1 MEKVEYIKTRT
12 QMWEEVDDMRIYSER
27 AGIACVGISVSES
40 AESNSSS
47 TLKAVAYCKQK
58 DSYLL

>member
-1 MEKVEYIKTRT
+1 
-12 QMWEEVDDMRIYSER
+12 MWEEVDDMRIYSER

-40 AESNSSS
+40 TESNSSS